1 MILLTSDVSE
11 YCEKAKDVSSA
22 VYRLLAWAVGEYW
35 SLQCPEI
42 HKQPGGKPYFPG
54 EKDRFFSL
62 SHTGKR
68 ILVGLSRGDLG
79 VDIERIRPLREELS
93 KRIFSEEMRAQFDF
107 FEAWTLREAVYKLTG
122 QGSLISMELKKIDGA
137 VITPYEGVRCRS
149 YYTVSGHVVSVAAYT
164 NDFPEHIKNIP
175 PEKFLS

>member
-11 YCEKAKDVSSA
+11 YCEKPKDISDA
-22 VYRLLAWAVGEYW
+22 GHRLLAWAVEEYW
-35 SLQCPEI
+35 EMRCPEI
-42 HKQPGGKPYFPG
+42 LKKTGGKPYFPG

-79 VDIERIRPLREELS
+79 VDIERVRPLSKELS
-93 KRIFSEEMRAQFDF
+93 ERIFSQEIRSQFDL
-107 FEAWTLREAVYKLTG
+107 FEAWTLREAVFKLTG
-122 QGSLISMELKKIDGA
+122 QGSLLSMELEKTDGA
-137 VITPYEGVRCRS
+137 VITPFEGVRCRS
-149 YYTVSGHVVSVAAYT
+149 YYTVPGHVISAAAYT
-164 NDFPEHIKNIP
+164 GDFPKHIENIP